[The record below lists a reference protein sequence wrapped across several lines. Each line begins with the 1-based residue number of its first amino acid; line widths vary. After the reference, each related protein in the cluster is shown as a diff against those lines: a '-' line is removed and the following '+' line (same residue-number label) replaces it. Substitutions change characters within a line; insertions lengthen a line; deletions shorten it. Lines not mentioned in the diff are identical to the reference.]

1 MTLHPRDAA
10 RPGRPD
16 PGAVRPDGASAHG
29 ELPHPAGAEPD
40 AGANAAEGCGRGDGR
55 RVTVLLVEHDPGVA
69 GMVRLYLSREGYQ
82 VHAEADPAA
91 AVAAARRLRP
101 DAVVLDVT
109 TGAYQAVAE
118 AAGAARVVYVTPPDG
133 PAPGRFTVSRPFSPR
148 VLVATL
154 GAALR
159 GHEPPAVPA
168 PDTLRAGEVVLD
180 AGART
185 VHVGGAP
192 KTLTAIEFDLL
203 AFLMRRPGRVFSREQ
218 LLVAVWGS
226 AESAGTRTVDVHIA
240 QLRAKLGARSPLRTV
255 RGVGYILDP

>member
-1 MTLHPRDAA
+1 MTPRPAVAA
-10 RPGRPD
+10 GGAERPGVTRGGRP
-16 PGAVRPDGASAHG
+16 G
-29 ELPHPAGAEPD
+29 
-40 AGANAAEGCGRGDGR
+40 
-55 RVTVLLVEHDPGVA
+55 TVLVVEHDPGVA
-69 GMVRLYLSREGYQ
+69 GLVRLYLSREGYQ
-82 VHAEADPAA
+82 VHLEADPASA
-91 AVAAARRLRP
+91 AAAARRLTP

-109 TGAYQAVAE
+109 TGAYAAVAE
-118 AAGAARVVYVTPPDG
+118 AADAARVVYVAPPDG

-148 VLVATL
+148 VLLATL

-185 VHVGGAP
+185 VIVGGTP
-192 KTLTAIEFDLL
+192 KALTAIEFDLL
-203 AFLMRRPGRVFSREQ
+203 ASLMRRPGRVFSREQ

-226 AESAGTRTVDVHIA
+226 AESPGTRTVDVHIA

-255 RGVGYILDP
+255 RGVGYVLDQ